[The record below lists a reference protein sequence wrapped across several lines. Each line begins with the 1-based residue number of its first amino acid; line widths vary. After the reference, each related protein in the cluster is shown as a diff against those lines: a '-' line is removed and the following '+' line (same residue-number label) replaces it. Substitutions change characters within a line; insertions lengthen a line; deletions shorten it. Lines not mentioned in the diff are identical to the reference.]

1 MSSSISPV
9 NAAYFL
15 AHGHFR
21 KDDRKLQSVGA
32 QCASFIDTLD
42 ANVILGC
49 QFLSSQ
55 RGCLEIQ
62 EVL

>member
-9 NAAYFL
+9 NAVAFWPTDTPETIESSNPW
-15 AHGHFR
+15 AR
-21 KDDRKLQSVGA
+21 P
-32 QCASFIDTLD
+32 CASFIDTLD
-42 ANVILGC
+42 ANVILGS